1 MSTTQS
7 YQHKP
12 TSAARRPQSLEEQLT
27 DMRNRKVPKS
37 VAADLLGINYPKL
50 KRIIAEMGLHW
61 PAQNQARRI
70 VLDGIEGTYAEHAKR
85 LGIKTNTLADRYRR
99 NGTARPDPEKMI
111 TPEKVKAFIEH
122 RRNGLPA
129 WKAAAMVGH
138 SYYAL
143 DAKAKRTCPEYKA
156 VVKAATRVRRTKAEM
171 ASA

>member
-1 MSTTQS
+1 MNM
-7 YQHKP
+7 
-12 TSAARRPQSLEEQLT
+12 PQSHQQKAVSARPRTSLTDQLT

-37 VAADLLGINYPKL
+37 VAAELLGISYQRFL
-50 KRIIAEMGLHW
+50 LIIKEIGLDW
-61 PAQNQARRI
+61 PSQNQARRI

-85 LGIKTNTLADRYRR
+85 LGIKTNTLADHYRR

-122 RRNGLPA
+122 RSNGLPA

-156 VVKAATRVRRTKAEM
+156 IVKAAPRVRRTKAEM
-171 ASA
+171 ARA